1 MVRLIG
7 AIALSVAVFSPAVQ
21 AQDIS
26 LSEQINQVFSGTQTI
41 NQTMATSGDDLLLNS
56 GGNTPLASLTP
67 LADNTPKLTQS
78 GANTANLVNQP
89 DVSVFSA
96 GQSLLGQQGTTNS
109 VELWQD
115 SVLHDINQQGINIA
129 NAITAQALNSVT
141 QLLDDSA
148 VQKVDN
154 STTTGSAIGDLT
166 QTGVNAANLAF
177 VTESI
182 GSGSQ
187 KFPQGAVQEINNN
200 VALQNGASANSIQ
213 QTGVNIGNLLSADRV
228 DQVTR
233 VFAGTQKI
241 TNNVNFGSSQM
252 PASITQGGVN
262 VANLVVASQIGEL
275 HQISTGTQTTTNT
288 VEDGTLQ
295 QYTDN
300 PFGGVLTQQSNENYV
315 NIVVLKGATQDGQN
329 IVLSQQADFPQTNTG
344 APASQVGNTMSIN
357 E

>member
-26 LSEQINQVFSGTQTI
+26 LSEQINQVFSGSQTI
-41 NQTMATSGDDLLLNS
+41 HQTMGTSGDDLLLNG
-56 GGNTPLASLTP
+56 GGNASLASLTP

-78 GANTANLVNQP
+78 GTNSANIVNQP
-89 DVSVFSA
+89 DISVFSA
-96 GQSLLGQQGTTNS
+96 EQSLLGQQGTTNS
-109 VELWQD
+109 IELWQD
-115 SVLHDINQQGINIA
+115 LVLHDINQQGVNIA
-129 NAITAQALNSVT
+129 DAITAEAANSVT

-154 STTTGSAIGDLT
+154 STSTGSAVGDLM

-177 VTESI
+177 VAESI

-187 KFPQGAVQEINNN
+187 KFPQGAVQEVDND
-200 VALQNGASANSIQ
+200 VALKNGASANSIE
-213 QTGVNIGNLLSADRV
+213 QTGVNIGNLLSADKV

-233 VFAGTQKI
+233 VFAGTQKV
-241 TNNVNFGSSQM
+241 TNHVNFGSSQM

-262 VANLVVASQIGEL
+262 VANLVVASQIGSL
-275 HQISTGTQTTTNT
+275 HQISTGTQSTINT

-295 QYTDN
+295 QFTSN

-315 NIVVLKGATQDGQN
+315 NIVVLKSAAQDGQN
-329 IVLSQQADFPQTNTG
+329 IVLSQEANFPQANTG